1 MAKEYSTILNNQIKI
16 PNHLAVILDGN
27 GRWAEENGHT
37 RNYGHRKGCDN
48 LVKLCK
54 IARKKAIKYLTV
66 FAFSTE
72 NWKRPKKEVDY
83 LMSLAKTFLNKYLSD
98 LVKNNVH
105 VTVLGRRDNL
115 TIDLYEL
122 IEKVEKE
129 TMNCN
134 GNYLNIC
141 FNYGSHEEIT
151 SASKILCQEVLD
163 GKIKV
168 EEITESLF
176 ESKLYTKDM
185 PPVDLLIRTSGEE
198 RISNYLL
205 WQIAYSELYFTKVYF
220 PDFSEEDLNEAIM
233 AYSKRKRRFGG
244 LK

>member
-1 MAKEYSTILNNQIKI
+1 MTKKETMFLDNPLKI

-54 IARKKAIKYLTV
+54 LARKKTIKYLTV

-83 LMSLAKTFLNKYLSD
+83 LMFLAKTYLNKHLND
-98 LVKNNVH
+98 LVRNNVH
-105 VTVLGRRDNL
+105 VTILGKRDNL
-115 TIDLYEL
+115 SIDLYEL
-122 IEKVEKE
+122 VEKVEKE
-129 TMNCN
+129 TEHCN

-151 SASKILCQEVLD
+151 NAARTLCQEVLE
-163 GKIKV
+163 GVTKV
-168 EEITESLF
+168 SDITEGLF
-176 ESKLYTKDM
+176 ESKLYTTNM

-198 RISNYLL
+198 RVSNFLL
-205 WQIAYSELYFTKVYF
+205 WQIAYSEFYFTNVYF
-220 PDFSEEDLNEAIM
+220 PDFSENDLDEAIKV
-233 AYSKRKRRFGG
+233 YSKRKRRFGG
-244 LK
+244 IK